1 MDLSFLGTNVFST
14 LLLSSRLQFAA
25 PDREFKGE
33 FNETFGCSTYTPELG
48 ACCYVFFVIHHTDTL
63 G

>member
-33 FNETFGCSTYTPELG
+33 FSETFGCSTYTPELG
-48 ACCYVFFVIHHTDTL
+48 A
-63 G
+63 